1 MSLANLNFLFRADT
15 ENFERKLK
23 QSRRS
28 VNDFNSGI
36 RSVGKLIGGAFA
48 VDQVVE
54 FGKACV
60 TAFDESEKASALLLT
75 SLDGNT
81 ESFRRLSNQ
90 AVLLQSTKL
99 FDDEA
104 IKGAQTF
111 LASMKLNETQI
122 QRILPLIMDF
132 ATKFKV
138 DLTSAANLV
147 AKSIGG
153 PTNALKRYG
162 IEAGGAAGSSERF
175 NSILAGLTKQV
186 GGFSKAA
193 AEAGTS
199 GLVLLRQAF
208 DDIKEVLGAGLGK
221 GLSDFA
227 RDIKGI
233 IELRRGITQQNFAT
247 TVENEGREFAALGK
261 STLEARNNVASYAM
275 EVQSGIP
282 DLKKRIA
289 YLDSEVKANWANGRA
304 MRAAMF
310 ERDKLQ
316 AKLNGSIEGV
326 SKLTDLMNNE
336 AELGKIVAE
345 SQAGVN
351 TETDTA
357 VGLYG
362 KLNEQI
368 KINNDLIATTDD
380 KKVIAKLRLE
390 NIELE
395 KQKELLDAIG
405 TAPARQTIAPMQTR
419 GGGLIPETT
428 NKQLK
433 DTTTDVAGLVDQFGY
448 LADASDNVGYK
459 MVDMGKAVQQAF
471 SGLGEAMGGVL
482 GEGIANMIT
491 GSGGLED
498 VFSGILSLV
507 GDFLQNLGKAL
518 IAAAAATLAFEE
530 LAINPIAAAAL
541 GLAAIIAGSVVKNLI
556 AKGPDGQKVP
566 ALAKGG
572 LAYAPSM
579 AIVGDNPNAQIDP
592 EVIAPLSKLQG
603 MMSVS
608 VSGRTKLRGKDIY
621 VVWDQENQFKNRT

>member
-90 AVLLQSTKL
+90 ATLLQSTRL

-275 EVQSGIP
+275 EIQSGMP

-316 AKLNGSIEGV
+316 AKLNGNIEGV

-362 KLNEQI
+362 NLNEQI

-390 NIELE
+390 NTELE

-419 GGGLIPETT
+419 DGGLIPETT

-482 GEGIANMIT
+482 GEGIANMVT

-498 VFSGILSLV
+498 VFKGILTLV

-556 AKGPDGQKVP
+556 AEGPDGQKVP